1 MKKRSWIALL
11 SASAFIAS
19 TALSVQV
26 LAESNSNIQQKFKDA
41 QNQKNEIESEIKSK
55 DAQLNAFKEQMK
67 KADEEIKKIQKE
79 IEPIEKRLQTE
90 EASLKE
96 SEDAY
101 NALVSNM
108 YEEGVF
114 SPLAMLLQADN
125 WSEFMANFDMVK
137 LIADRKYELFN
148 KIKEGRDKVKE
159 SINALTAKQDLQQKE
174 IDEAQKLFKEIAAA
188 KEKDQSALK
197 EANRVIEEYEDEM
210 IEVNRDLIAS
220 GKLNFPYTGPM
231 QKPINANINSPYGPR
246 FHPIYKRYIKH
257 QGVDYPGG
265 TGTPIY
271 AAADGVVVSSKA
283 SSGYGWLLTIY
294 HGHKN
299 GVPIYSRYAHSY
311 PRQIKVRVGE
321 NVVKGQHI
329 TSVGANG
336 QVTGAHLHF
345 EVYAGENNAVNPV
358 NYIQ

>member
-1 MKKRSWIALL
+1 MKKRSWIALVT
-11 SASAFIAS
+11 ASAFIAS

-26 LAESNSNIQQKFKDA
+26 SAESNSSIQQKYKEA
-41 QNQKNEIESEIKSK
+41 QNDKNKIQSDIKSK
-55 DAQLNAFKEQMK
+55 DAQIKEYKEKMK
-67 KADEEIKKIQKE
+67 QADETIKAIQKE
-79 IEPIEKRLQTE
+79 IEPIEKELQQRE
-90 EASLKE
+90 VDLKQ

-125 WSEFMANFDMVK
+125 WKEFMANFDMVK
-137 LIADRKYELFN
+137 MIADRKYDLFN
-148 KIKEGRDKVKE
+148 EVKKKRDLVKE
-159 SINALTAKQDLQQKE
+159 KMDELNVKRDLQQKE
-174 IDEAQKLFKEIAAA
+174 IDESKKLLVEIVEAQK
-188 KEKDQSALK
+188 KDKTALLK
-197 EANRVIEEYEDEM
+197 ANEVIEQYEDEM

-231 QKPINANINSPYGPR
+231 QKPINSNINSGFGYR
-246 FHPIYKRYIKH
+246 MHPIYHRMILHK
-257 QGVDYPGG
+257 GVDFPGSV
-265 TGTPIY
+265 GTPIY

-294 HGHKN
+294 HGDKN

-311 PRQIKVRVGE
+311 SRQILVRVGE
-321 NVVKGQHI
+321 MVTKGQQI

-336 QVTGAHLHF
+336 QITGPHLHF
-345 EVYAGENNAVNPV
+345 EVFKGANNAVDPEL
-358 NYIQ
+358 YF